1 MEQQEKLQL
10 SEYQKAELENTFR
23 LFNPNSEGKI
33 HISQLSNLL
42 DLLETGLDAQ
52 TERKPHRQ
60 QSLSESS
67 SPLTQPSS
75 PLNPRYEPRV
85 SVSSFPS
92 GSEECDFETFLRIIE
107 DNISSDHVGASLT
120 HTFQLM
126 DLRKIGKIEAK
137 DLKTVAELLGE
148 PIESEGEAQR
158 LLNLMTVM
166 EANSANFEEFQSYF
180 MKTLKPERSP

>member
-1 MEQQEKLQL
+1 MEQESLRL

-33 HISQLSNLL
+33 HISQLVSLL
-42 DLLETGLDAQ
+42 DRLEAGFDDQ
-52 TERKPHRQ
+52 TERRPHRQ

-75 PLNPRYEPRV
+75 PLYPRCESRL
-85 SVSSFPS
+85 SVQGFPN

-107 DNISSDHVGASLT
+107 ENISSAHVGASLA
-120 HTFQLM
+120 HTFHLM
-126 DLRKIGKIEAK
+126 DLRKIGKIEAQ
-137 DLKTVAELLGE
+137 DLRAVAELLGE
-148 PIESEGEAQR
+148 PIESEGEALR

-166 EANSANFEEFQSYF
+166 EASSANFEEFQSYF